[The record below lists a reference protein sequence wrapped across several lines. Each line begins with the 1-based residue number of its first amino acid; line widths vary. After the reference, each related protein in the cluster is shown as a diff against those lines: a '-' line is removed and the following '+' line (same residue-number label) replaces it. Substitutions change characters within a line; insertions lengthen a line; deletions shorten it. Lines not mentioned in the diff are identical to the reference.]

1 MGAGGGYKRDLSLA
15 AGSLEGA
22 MGFDGKDEAA
32 GAFEEALLGGMAAQK
47 ATDLRQ

>member
-22 MGFDGKDEAA
+22 RGFDGKAEAA
-32 GAFEEALLGGMAAQK
+32 GAFGGTLLGGMATQK
-47 ATDLRQ
+47 ATDLRR